1 MNDPLSCLRARTSAL
16 HRQLEACAAFS
27 RLTRD
32 DVSPADVTKA
42 LSIFHAF
49 YHGLEYEL
57 MRRLAATSFAHLYRP
72 RCALLAVDLATLGAP
87 LPVAAEVSLPESAVG
102 QLGVVYAVEGS
113 ALGGQVLGRHLCR
126 CLGEDFAGSLAY
138 FNAFAGGTHWQL
150 LLRVLTD
157 KLREENAVAAVGD
170 GAALVFSSLVRLA
183 SETGPA

>member
-1 MNDPLSCLRARTSAL
+1 MDDPLSCLRARTSAQ

-32 DVSPADVTKA
+32 DVSPADVTQA
-42 LSIFHAF
+42 LSLFHAF
-49 YHGLEYEL
+49 YHGLEDEL
-57 MRRLAATSFAHLYRP
+57 MQRLAATPFAHLYRP
-72 RCALLAVDLATLGAP
+72 RRALLAGDLATLGAP
-87 LPVAAEVSLPESAVG
+87 LPASVEVSLPASALG
-102 QLGVVYAVEGS
+102 LLGVVYAVEGS

-150 LLRVLTD
+150 LLRVLAD

-170 GAALVFSSLVRLA
+170 GAALVFSSLIRLA